1 MAVFN
6 KVKDSLTY
14 DDIAF
19 IIVGVIEKNTN
30 LSEALTH
37 ALAMDMMIKITEGD
51 NSQKE
56 VRDRMIKA
64 VKVNYSNVKEFGL
77 YTRKDEELYN
87 NESESEPEDPK

>member
-1 MAVFN
+1 MSVFN

-14 DDIAF
+14 NDIAW
-19 IIVGVIEKNTN
+19 IIVSVIEKNTN

-37 ALAMDMMIKITEGD
+37 ALAMDMMIKITKGD

-77 YTRKDEELYN
+77 YTRRDEELCN